1 MPSTPSSHSLL
12 HPLRNPYKSHQELYK
27 ELTTT
32 ALSTVQDW
40 WRVIG
45 ESVLKRRLM
54 SGKIFLLP
62 QFHPPPPPR
71 VGNLPQTE
79 DRASASYTS
88 HSRVNGKVSI
98 PDSDSRSPDWRACG
112 RLGVHCQALEKRE
125 T

>member
-112 RLGVHCQALEKRE
+112 RLGSSLPGA
-125 T
+125 